1 MPSIGATATSGG
13 PGISHWYIA
22 PMFAATRVACFV
34 SLPRRYSTCTVSSG
48 SRLRASPTSFLP
60 GPDSSSSSGF
70 TAASEV
76 PLNFVMMS
84 RTLRPAVSA
93 GPPGVT
99 PSILAPTLSVS
110 GLASV
115 LTTTPIRPRW
125 SLSMN
130 ARTRGSRGGRG
141 GRGVPC
147 AVSPAG
153 HAASATATMI
163 QFRCMCDNLQGLK
176 PHVSGASDVDAHELL
191 HEVHALLPQCDEI
204 GRTRLGSNGAQLCQL
219 AVDDGNTVFQDG
231 RERRG
236 ATARHPGVRVV
247 ALELLLQRGRLL
259 LHARQLGGVD
269 GFAPERPEHE
279 EPGEGRSRRE
289 ARDAPPLAAP
299 APLGQN
305 GLTHRGPPV
314 PRGPPGR
321 QRLQLRDPLVQRLE
335 LRPALRARRRVLPG
349 PRGPFPRS
357 QCQQVVHGA
366 VHHRETP
373 SSSIRRNRTCAR
385 ANCDLE
391 KLTVLPI
398 CSAISSW
405 V

>member
-1 MPSIGATATSGG
+1 MPSIGAIAMSGG
-13 PGISHWYIA
+13 PGMGISHWNLP
-22 PMFAATRVACFV
+22 PMFAATSVACFV
-34 SLPRRYSTCTVSSG
+34 SLPRRNSTCTVSSG
-48 SRLRASPTSFLP
+48 SSLRASSTSFLP
-60 GPDSSSSSGF
+60 GPDSSSSSAF
-70 TAASEV
+70 TAASDV

-84 RTLRPAVSA
+84 PTLRPALSA

-99 PSILAPTLSVS
+99 PSILAPILSVS

-125 SLSMN
+125 SFSMN

-231 RERRG
+231 RERRR
-236 ATARHPGVRVV
+236 AAARHPCVRVV
-247 ALELLLQRGRLL
+247 ALELLLERGRLL
-259 LHARQLGGVD
+259 LHARELGGVD

-279 EPGEGRSRRE
+279 EPGERRGRGE
-289 ARDAPPLAAP
+289 ARETPPPAAEP
-299 APLGQN
+299 PLGQN
-305 GLTHRGPPV
+305 GIPHHRPAV
-314 PRGPPGR
+314 PRRPPRR
-321 QRLQLRDPLVQRLE
+321 QRLQLRDALVQRLE
-335 LRPALRARRRVLPG
+335 LRPTDRASRRVLPR
-349 PRGPFPRS
+349 PRGPFPGPQR
-357 QCQQVVHGA
+357 QQVVHRA

-373 SSSIRRNRTCAR
+373 SSSIRRNRT
-385 ANCDLE
+385 
-391 KLTVLPI
+391 
-398 CSAISSW
+398 
-405 V
+405 